1 MAGPEGTEG
10 HRVSPLDPSE
20 KEGEDSV
27 QLALQVAGP
36 GPLQLRK

>member
-10 HRVSPLDPSE
+10 HRVSPLDPSK
-20 KEGEDSV
+20 KESVDSV
-27 QLALQVAGP
+27 QLTLQVAGP